1 MLTKRFIV
9 KIIENKLLIIL
20 ATTTRVIKHM
30 TIMKTLIITYLV
42 KLRIIIDKN
51 MAALIRNNRTKLIV
65 LITQAQSRMKLAE
78 ITNIMKKQY

>member
-9 KIIENKLLIIL
+9 KIIENKLLITL

-65 LITQAQSRMKLAE
+65 LITQEQSRMILAE

>member
-20 ATTTRVIKHM
+20 ATTTRAIKHM

-65 LITQAQSRMKLAE
+65 LITQEQSRMILAE

>member
-20 ATTTRVIKHM
+20 ATTTRVIKLM

-65 LITQAQSRMKLAE
+65 LITQEQSRMILAE

>member
-20 ATTTRVIKHM
+20 ATTTRVIKDM

-65 LITQAQSRMKLAE
+65 LITQEQSRMILAE

>member
-20 ATTTRVIKHM
+20 ATTTRVIKLM

-42 KLRIIIDKN
+42 NLRIIIDKN

-65 LITQAQSRMKLAE
+65 LITQEQSRMILAE